1 MSAGPIDRHKWD
13 GTDIKV
19 CVILDDA
26 SRMVLAGG
34 EFSEINTENSK
45 LVIDQL
51 ADKVWCP
58 CPMRE
63 SYWITEAS
71 LEPIGSMMTVA

>member
-1 MSAGPIDRHKWD
+1 MSAGHIDWQEWD

-34 EFSEINTENSK
+34 EFSEIDTENSK
-45 LVIDQL
+45 LVIDQMV
-51 ADKVWCP
+51 DKFRWLCS
-58 CPMRE
+58 MRE
-63 SYWITEAS
+63 MI
-71 LEPIGSMMTVA
+71 PDHGSKFGAHRIHDDGS